1 MHHTNNNGN
10 CEVSF
15 PNENEFAKAL
25 EYLLHKS
32 DEDYTGIGENTVII
46 SQKQCTELHEIEGL
60 QYKHK

>member
-1 MHHTNNNGN
+1 MHNNNNGN

-32 DEDYTGIGENTVII
+32 KEGYTGVGENTVII
-46 SQKQCTELHEIEGL
+46 SQKQCNGLDKIKGL
-60 QYKHK
+60 QYKHNK